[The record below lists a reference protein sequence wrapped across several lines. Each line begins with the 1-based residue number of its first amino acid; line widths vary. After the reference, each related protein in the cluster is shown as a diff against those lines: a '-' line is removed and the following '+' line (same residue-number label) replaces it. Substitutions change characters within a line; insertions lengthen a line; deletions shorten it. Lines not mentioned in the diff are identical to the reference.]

1 MKLSRIALALICT
14 ISTLAIAEEAK
25 KPEAS
30 KFGSDKE
37 KASYAIG
44 LVLAQRIVT
53 QQFEMMKKQGVDMDK
68 TAFNTGLKDAID
80 GAKPRLSE
88 QEVQAAID
96 GEQKKLTQHRD
107 DMGAKNLDSGKKF
120 LAENKKKEGVKET
133 ASGLQYQ
140 VISEG
145 KGKKPAANDTVVA
158 NYRGTL
164 IDGREFD
171 SSYKRGQ
178 AASFQVKQVIKG
190 WQEALPM
197 MNVGS
202 KWKIFVPADLAYGAT
217 PPPGSEIGPNDA
229 LIFEI
234 ELVEIKQGQG

>member
-1 MKLSRIALALICT
+1 M
-14 ISTLAIAEEAK
+14 AEDAK
-25 KPEAS
+25 KAAPATAAAA
-30 KFGSDKE
+30 FASDKE

-44 LVLAQRIVT
+44 LVLAQRIVN
-53 QQFEMMKKQGVDMDK
+53 QQVEMMKKQGVDIDK
-68 TAFNTGLKDAID
+68 SAFNTGLKDAID

-96 GEQKKLTQHRD
+96 GEQKKLVKRRD
-107 DMGAKNLDSGKKF
+107 DVGAKNMDTGKKF
-120 LAENKKKEGVKET
+120 LADNKKKEGVKET

-140 VISEG
+140 VITEG
-145 KGKKPAANDTVVA
+145 KGKKPTPEDTVVA

-171 SSYKRGQ
+171 SSYKRGEP
-178 AASFQVKQVIKG
+178 ASFQVKQVIKG

-197 MNVGS
+197 MTVGS

-234 ELVEIKQGQG
+234 ELVDVKQGQG